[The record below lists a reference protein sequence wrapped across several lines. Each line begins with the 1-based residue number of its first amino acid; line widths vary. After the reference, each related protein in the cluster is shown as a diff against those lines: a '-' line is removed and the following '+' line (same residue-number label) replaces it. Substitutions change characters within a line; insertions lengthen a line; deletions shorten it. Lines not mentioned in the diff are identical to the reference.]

1 MHLMTRP
8 TSDEPALAHL
18 PLALLEQQ
26 CRAEIAAFQRSRS
39 ASPERS
45 RAQYELF
52 RRALVLRD
60 EAAWVVL
67 YTLYEHLVNRWLWA
81 AGGNCAW
88 LTSEEC
94 DALVNLVM
102 SKFARAITV

>member
-1 MHLMTRP
+1 MHLMTLAS
-8 TSDEPALAHL
+8 SDEPVLTQL
-18 PLALLEQQ
+18 PLAVLEQQ
-26 CRAEIAAFQRSRS
+26 CRTEIAAFQRSRS

-45 RAQYELF
+45 RGQYELF

-67 YTLYEHLVNRWLWA
+67 YTLYEYLVNRWLWT
-81 AGGNCAW
+81 AGGNCSW
-88 LTSEEC
+88 LTSQEC